1 MSIWIVTFFILFTSS
16 HFYAWLA
23 MTLYSPP
30 RDPQFYRLHMPAWHN
45 KGGIRHFLQS
55 LRSYILESPSTL
67 PFPHFQTKA
76 EIFDHF
82 YRPNVPPEGVVD
94 LSIAEKL

>member
-1 MSIWIVTFFILFTSS
+1 MDFLCLFALSLFFILFTSS

-55 LRSYILESPSTL
+55 LRSYIFTE
-67 PFPHFQTKA
+67 PHFAFSSLSDMVTKA
-76 EIFDHF
+76 ESYDHF
-82 YRPNVPPEGVVD
+82 YKPNIPPD
-94 LSIAEKL
+94 KLRV